1 MLSHEEGV
9 QHDQVQL
16 LVHAEVASK
25 ETILKIFISIGIL
38 LDLQFVN
45 DDPIG
50 CSPSCHFHKRHS
62 RSLFQKVPSHKMA
75 TTPVDLVGSSPAKRT
90 RVEKH

>member
-25 ETILKIFISIGIL
+25 ETILNIFISMGIL
-38 LDLQFVN
+38 LDLQ
-45 DDPIG
+45 
-50 CSPSCHFHKRHS
+50 
-62 RSLFQKVPSHKMA
+62 
-75 TTPVDLVGSSPAKRT
+75 
-90 RVEKH
+90 